1 MNFGEGFHSN
11 DARNALLA
19 KGTDFSP
26 LTKSIGYEAGS
37 RTRLFDRLDLAA
49 ALWLLDLDSELVFS
63 GDAGRQEMGAGGNFV
78 PAGATRRYGVDFD
91 SRCQLMGWLYATYDL
106 AYADP
111 RFRNGGAIPLAPTL
125 LMNGGLTAELGKG
138 FATSL
143 RIRFLDDRLAL
154 EDRSLQARGY
164 TLLDLIARYR
174 WRNLE
179 ASLGLLNLTNTD
191 WREAQFADN
200 SCVRSELGRAVGC
213 SVRPGKQTQHTS
225 DAVPSI
231 HFTPGSPLGVRAALQ
246 LFF

>member
-1 MNFGEGFHSN
+1 MRLVMVAGVL
-11 DARNALLA
+11 ATLLA
-19 KGTDFSP
+19 RPGPARAHAF
-26 LTKSIGYEAGS
+26 
-37 RTRLFDRLDLAA
+37 LDH
-49 ALWLLDLDSELVFS
+49 
-63 GDAGRQEMGAGGNFV
+63 
-78 PAGATRRYGVDFD
+78 
-91 SRCQLMGWLYATYDL
+91 
-106 AYADP
+106 ADP
-111 RFRNGGAIPLAPTL
+111 Q
-125 LMNGGLTAELGKG
+125 
-138 FATSL
+138 
-143 RIRFLDDRLAL
+143 
-154 EDRSLQARGY
+154 DRSLQARGY